1 MVHLET
7 EAHEE
12 RRLHELGQEVAAS
25 VVCVVLRPCAFR
37 FVSIFPS
44 LVLTQLLRRDL
55 LSDQQR
61 PPKQL
66 FFTHVFI
73 DAFRPIAIPCTR
85 PCCSAHAGAAVSVC
99 ERQTLWPGRV
109 SPCSVFTAT
118 DRPHRCCLTSALWS
132 RYVVSSLGRACRRPS
147 NRTSLSIR

>member
-1 MVHLET
+1 M
-7 EAHEE
+7 
-12 RRLHELGQEVAAS
+12 S
-25 VVCVVLRPCAFR
+25 SDKKSLRPSFALFSVRAPLGSCLF
-37 FVSIFPS
+37 FPS

-66 FFTHVFI
+66 FFTHLDI
-73 DAFRPIAIPCTR
+73 NAFRPIAIPCTR

-109 SPCSVFTAT
+109 APCSVFTAL
-118 DRPHRCCLTSALWS
+118 DRPHSCCLTSALCS
-132 RYVVSSLGRACRRPS
+132 RYVGSSLGRECRRPS